1 MNSKEEL
8 KELPDK
14 WYIFAKTE
22 DKARFLFPH
31 FNKLQGLPQNNGW
44 SSNNTYHIND
54 YCLTFDGIKHDSNHK
69 SYTQLTSFTEIS
81 FEDFKRLV
89 LKEETMDT
97 NSTKEENKVIKI
109 SETLLFTYYNASQP
123 HQKEYLTK
131 HFQLDGSTTV
141 GSIKGLYELACPDW
155 KPKIKANHPDCFKE
169 DRVWRRKILNG
180 EGKKFYYLNDI
191 TEGEFASNSSSC
203 ERTNL
208 VYTFTTQQEADN
220 NALLYN
226 TMMLMRSW
234 AKFYNEVDE
243 YKPTWSND
251 TYSKYGIKI
260 NYNKLEACYKYNEN
274 VFIFQTSVSSQKRA
288 EEMLAEFKDDLEKLI
303 QLGMFN

>member
-1 MNSKEEL
+1 MSKEEL

-14 WYIFAKTE
+14 WYCEVTE
-22 DKARFLFPH
+22 DNQEVL
-31 FNKLQGLPQNNGW
+31 
-44 SSNNTYHIND
+44 NTWRRTKCDEKWMYKTVDTGYFILSKHIDDNSYFYGGRHIRTDEDFKD
-54 YCLTFDGIKHDSNHK
+54 YK
-69 SYTQLTSFTEIS
+69 EIS
-81 FEDFKRLV
+81 FKDFKRLV
-89 LKEETMDT
+89 LKEEIMET
-97 NSTKEENKVIKI
+97 NNTKEENKVIKI
-109 SETLLFTYYNASQP
+109 SSDTLFSYFKAATDI
-123 HQKEYLTK
+123 QKEYLTK

-169 DRVWRRKILNG
+169 DKVWKREIFPAEK
-180 EGKKFYYLNDI
+180 KKFYLLERCSNNGFKVSSGDSRYTNAI
-191 TEGEFASNSSSC
+191 T
-203 ERTNL
+203 
-208 VYTFTTQQEADN
+208 TFQSKEEADN

-243 YKPTWSND
+243 YKPTWRND
-251 TYSKYGIKI
+251 NHSKYGIRI
-260 NYNKLEACYKYNEN
+260 NYNELEACYKYNEN

-288 EEMLAEFKDDLEKLI
+288 EEMLTEFKDDLEKLI